1 MRPLSILL
9 ADDEATVRQLVT
21 ICLERKSFVVLPPSS
36 GEEALQMARSR
47 QEFDLL
53 LTDVQVG
60 GDINGIELA
69 VRILEEKP
77 GIRLLVIPGS
87 PDSLRMAAEKGLP
100 VSAPFPPLLSAA
112 AVQPS

>member
-47 QEFDLL
+47 HESDLL
-53 LTDVQVG
+53 LTDVQGAATSTV
-60 GDINGIELA
+60 
-69 VRILEEKP
+69 
-77 GIRLLVIPGS
+77 S
-87 PDSLRMAAEKGLP
+87 SLQYESWKRNRAS
-100 VSAPFPPLLSAA
+100 VCW
-112 AVQPS
+112 